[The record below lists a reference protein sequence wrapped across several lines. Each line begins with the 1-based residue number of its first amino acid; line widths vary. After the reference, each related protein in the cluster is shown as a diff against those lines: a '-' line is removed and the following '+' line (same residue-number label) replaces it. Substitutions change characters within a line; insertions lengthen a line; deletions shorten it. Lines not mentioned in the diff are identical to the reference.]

1 MVYLQLLYSYLK
13 IGFFGFGGGYA
24 MLALIQNEIVV
35 RHHWLTNS
43 ELTDIIAIS
52 QMTPGPIAINSATYV
67 GYTVT
72 GNIWG
77 SLLATFAVSLPSLTI
92 MLLITKFYMVLHN
105 NRYVRDA
112 MYGMLPMVVAMILA
126 ATLLLLTPDT
136 FIDVYSWLIL
146 AAAFFASVKK
156 MNPILVICLSGV
168 VGYLLY
174 GLECGLWA
182 GSVRPQANRE
192 IPQSVID
199 DFGFP
204 DISRCL

>member
-1 MVYLQLLYSYLK
+1 MIYLQLLYSYLK

-24 MLALIQNEIVV
+24 ILALIQNEIVV

-77 SLLATFAVSLPSLTI
+77 SLLATFAVCLPSLTI
-92 MLLITKFYMVLHN
+92 MLLITKFYMKLHN
-105 NRYVRDA
+105 NHYVQDA

-136 FIDVYSWLIL
+136 FIDGYSWAIM
-146 AAAFFASVKK
+146 AVAFIASVKK
-156 MNPILVICLSGV
+156 MSPILVICLAGV
-168 VGYLLY
+168 AGYLIY
-174 GLECGLWA
+174 GL
-182 GSVRPQANRE
+182 
-192 IPQSVID
+192 
-199 DFGFP
+199 
-204 DISRCL
+204 

>member
-1 MVYLQLLYSYLK
+1 
-13 IGFFGFGGGYA
+13 
-24 MLALIQNEIVV
+24 
-35 RHHWLTNS
+35 
-43 ELTDIIAIS
+43 
-52 QMTPGPIAINSATYV
+52 
-67 GYTVT
+67 
-72 GNIWG
+72 
-77 SLLATFAVSLPSLTI
+77 

-146 AAAFFASVKK
+146 AAAFFRFGQKK

-174 GLECGLWA
+174 GL
-182 GSVRPQANRE
+182 
-192 IPQSVID
+192 
-199 DFGFP
+199 
-204 DISRCL
+204 

>member
-1 MVYLQLLYSYLK
+1 
-13 IGFFGFGGGYA
+13 
-24 MLALIQNEIVV
+24 
-35 RHHWLTNS
+35 
-43 ELTDIIAIS
+43 
-52 QMTPGPIAINSATYV
+52 
-67 GYTVT
+67 
-72 GNIWG
+72 
-77 SLLATFAVSLPSLTI
+77 

-174 GLECGLWA
+174 GL
-182 GSVRPQANRE
+182 
-192 IPQSVID
+192 
-199 DFGFP
+199 
-204 DISRCL
+204 

>member
-52 QMTPGPIAINSATYV
+52 QMTPGPIAINR
-67 GYTVT
+67 
-72 GNIWG
+72 NIWG

-174 GLECGLWA
+174 GL
-182 GSVRPQANRE
+182 
-192 IPQSVID
+192 
-199 DFGFP
+199 
-204 DISRCL
+204 